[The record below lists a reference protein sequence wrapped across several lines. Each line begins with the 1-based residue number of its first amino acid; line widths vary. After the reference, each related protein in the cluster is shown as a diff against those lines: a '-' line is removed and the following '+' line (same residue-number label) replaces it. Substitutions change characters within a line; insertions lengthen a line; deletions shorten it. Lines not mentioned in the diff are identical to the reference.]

1 MKQDG
6 VLLENLLTS
15 TEIFD
20 TETETWSDGP
30 ELPISLAF
38 ATVVSTPLATFIMG
52 GQTVG
57 GDPSSATGKSFSEAL
72 ILASANPQYDK
83 RLFIEL
89 QVQYMKIARSEHTQ
103 NMLRTYIVY
112 INCSECQNKKDS
124 RNSLT
129 RSPLI
134 T

>member
-1 MKQDG
+1 MKKDG

-30 ELPISLAF
+30 KLPISLAF
-38 ATVVSTPLATFIMG
+38 ATVVSTPLGTFIMG

-57 GDPSSATGKSFSEAL
+57 GDPSSATGKSFSKAL
-72 ILASANPQYDK
+72 ILASTNPQYDK

-89 QVQYMKIARSEHTQ
+89 QVQYMKIARSEHAQ
-103 NMLRTYIVY
+103 NMLCT
-112 INCSECQNKKDS
+112 
-124 RNSLT
+124 
-129 RSPLI
+129 
-134 T
+134 

>member
-57 GDPSSATGKSFSEAL
+57 GDPSSATGKVLRGLGQNSK
-72 ILASANPQYDK
+72 QTG
-83 RLFIEL
+83 
-89 QVQYMKIARSEHTQ
+89 RS
-103 NMLRTYIVY
+103 MLPDMYFL
-112 INCSECQNKKDS
+112 N
-124 RNSLT
+124 
-129 RSPLI
+129 
-134 T
+134 

>member
-72 ILASANPQYDK
+72 ILASAKGQIISK
-83 RLFIEL
+83 RFFLAEDSS
-89 QVQYMKIARSEHTQ
+89 KK
-103 NMLRTYIVY
+103 RTKTRRILV
-112 INCSECQNKKDS
+112 KT
-124 RNSLT
+124 NSFVRFLEE
-129 RSPLI
+129 SSA
-134 T
+134 